1 MRYQRGARTGTGS
14 AHTAPLRRRVTY
26 LRETFG
32 SFITSVEVGLEEYDD
47 AAQVGA
53 TLYTRYS
60 TLPAKRSLAQL
71 LALLGPAQVCHV
83 DATERCHVDA
93 TRRDATERCHVDHA
107 RAALRRTPPSSAPS
121 SASQITAASPR

>member
-1 MRYQRGARTGTGS
+1 MRHQRGARTGTGS

-83 DATERCHVDA
+83 DATEVTRTRAVLA
-93 TRRDATERCHVDHA
+93 RAGKRSRPRTRRGM
-107 RAALRRTPPSSAPS
+107 P
-121 SASQITAASPR
+121 

>member
-14 AHTAPLRRRVTY
+14 AHTAPHRRRVTY

-71 LALLGPAQVCHV
+71 LALLGPAQVRHV
-83 DATERCHVDA
+83 DARERCL
-93 TRRDATERCHVDHA
+93 A
-107 RAALRRTPPSSAPS
+107 RATWITPVRPRSGRLPHRRPH
-121 SASQITAASPR
+121 RRVR